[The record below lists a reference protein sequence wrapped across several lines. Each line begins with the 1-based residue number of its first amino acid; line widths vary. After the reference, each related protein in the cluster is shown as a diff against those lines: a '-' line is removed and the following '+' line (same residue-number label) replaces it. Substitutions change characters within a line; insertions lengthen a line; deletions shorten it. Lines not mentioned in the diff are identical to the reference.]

1 MPFGD
6 PELSAEI
13 AINQSDLHRIVGV
26 GGQASLISTRANALR
41 PTPSA

>member
-1 MPFGD
+1 MPFDD

-13 AINQSDLHRIVGV
+13 AIDQRDLHGIVGV
-26 GGQASLISTRANALR
+26 GGQPSLISTRANALR